1 MADASSFDW
10 KKLVGTLAPAVA
22 SAFGTPALGIGVKML
37 SNAIFG
43 TDNAS
48 PDQIAAA
55 IAGGQLTGEQIA
67 AIKAA
72 DNAFQV
78 RMKELDVDLAK
89 LSADT
94 DAAYL
99 KDVQD
104 ARARQIAT
112 KDVMPQIIFFMLFLL
127 YAAEFLLFYFG
138 KMPTDDFVRALI
150 TRAFSTVEV
159 GTGTAIAYFI
169 GTSRGSAR
177 KTEILAGAPAQ
188 GNGPAKASSV

>member
-22 SAFGTPALGIGVKML
+22 NAFGTPALGIGVTML

-43 TDNAS
+43 KPDASTD
-48 PDQIAAA
+48 DIATA
-55 IAGGQLTGEQIA
+55 IASGQLTGEQIA

-72 DNAFQV
+72 DNDFQTK
-78 RMKELDVDLAK
+78 MKELDVDLAK
-89 LSADT
+89 LAADT

-104 ARARQIAT
+104 ARARQVAT
-112 KDVMPQIIFFMLFLL
+112 KDYMPQVIFFLLLGL
-127 YAAEFLLFYFG
+127 YACEFALFYFG
-138 KMPTDDFVRALI
+138 KMPTDEFVRALI

-159 GTGTAIAYFI
+159 GFTGAVAYFI
-169 GTSRGSAR
+169 GSSHGSKTSGDAVRRIA
-177 KTEILAGAPAQ
+177 EQQPAG
-188 GNGPAKASSV
+188 GR